1 MARDK
6 RSARAGVGEP
16 PRAPTCGELQ
26 RAVPAPGPRL
36 RCALSLSPLLPARR
50 GLPFRV
56 AA

>member
-6 RSARAGVGEP
+6 SAARAGVGEP
-16 PRAPTCGELQ
+16 LRAPTRGELP
-26 RAVPAPGPRL
+26 RAVPGLRL

-50 GLPFRV
+50 GLPFLV